1 MQRKTESELSAHYSK
16 DGLLKAIVV
25 DCSDCFYV
33 DFYKDEVMVDS
44 RRIEGKSLRYA
55 EDMAENFVEGIIRID
70 PKTWR
75 LHGV

>member
-1 MQRKTESELSAHYSK
+1 MQRKTERELSQYYSK
-16 DGLLKAIVV
+16 DGMLKATIV
-25 DCSDCFYV
+25 DCSDGVYV
-33 DFYKDEVMVDS
+33 DFYKDEVMIDS
-44 RRIEGKSLRYA
+44 RSVEGKTLKYA